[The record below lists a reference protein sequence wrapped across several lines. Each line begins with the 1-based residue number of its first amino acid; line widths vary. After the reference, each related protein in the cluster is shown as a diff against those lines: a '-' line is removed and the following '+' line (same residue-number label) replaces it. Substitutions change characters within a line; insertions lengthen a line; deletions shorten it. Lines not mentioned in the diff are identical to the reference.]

1 MSSLPGKTLYASGFN
16 PRNIPGCALWFDA
29 ADRNTFTL
37 TGSNISQ
44 WNDKSGNGYNAVQAT
59 TSNQPTL
66 ITNAVNFSTSNFL
79 RGSLTTPITGN
90 TLAAFAVFNMNSSSF
105 QYARVLSLSTSNN
118 NDYISGAGGT
128 NISRHI
134 SNNAL
139 WCEAFGGTG
148 TVGPFNAAMNTQH
161 IVSSLFSGTQHTAFL
176 NGSLQ
181 GTVATTTNFSIY
193 LFGLGFQA
201 YQLVSPTSDYF
212 IGTMNEIVVYSNA
225 LTSSQQQQIE
235 GYLASKWGL
244 LGNIPATHPFKLYP
258 VYTRPFQPVDISGC
272 TLWLD
277 AADRATFTF
286 SGANIT
292 QWNDKSGNAN
302 HAFNS
307 TGTLLPTL
315 GTNSVSLPA
324 VDFNSAYLM
333 NNNAFGLS
341 NMSVFVV
348 GEERTTNASNVYSG
362 IVIFKGITGGP
373 NAGTTEDYA
382 QTNAILIATPNTT
395 ETTTCIQVYSQLP
408 PFPQLSGSGG
418 NGYWTYRL
426 YEVLIR
432 TGTPSEIFL
441 NGTSNASYTLK
452 NRSGNSAGYLLSARQ
467 FNGSFTV
474 GRLKHSEV
482 LSYDRVLSTSERQQV
497 EGYLATKWG
506 LRGNIPATHPFK
518 LFPPLTP
525 VFTPVQISGCSL
537 WLDAGDATT
546 VTLSGSSVTTWSDK
560 SGNGNNAT
568 SGGSSTPTYSN
579 SSVVFDG
586 NGYYNTAY
594 SAALANETFFI
605 VYKWTTISADAVF
618 ISGTQTFQRFFYVS
632 PSLSRWL
639 YLGGQASWGRWN
651 TTALTSNISYL
662 AEFSWNGSSLT
673 PLLYL
678 NGSNLSITG
687 TTGTVT
693 SFSGTP
699 TTSRIGS
706 GIVGSINEVIGFNT
720 TLTTPQRQAVEGY
733 LASKWGLLD
742 SLPSTHPYRKI
753 RP

>member
-16 PRNIPGCALWFDA
+16 PRNIPGCALWLDA

-44 WNDKSGNGYNAVQAT
+44 WNDKSGNGRNATQSTAGNRPTYN
-59 TSNQPTL
+59 
-66 ITNAVNFSTSNFL
+66 STSNFVNFTRTSSQFMNL
-79 RGSLTTPITGN
+79 PDS
-90 TLAAFAVFNMNSSSF
+90 TLPSGNSS
-105 QYARVLSLSTSNN
+105 YAYFVVCTWYQLADGHGIIGGGNYGTTNQVFAARSINTTGQVVTYWWGNDLTS
-118 NDYISGAGGT
+118 
-128 NISRHI
+128 
-134 SNNAL
+134 SNNAYSANTPVL
-139 WCEAFGGTG
+139 LDFMYTAGSTRSIVVNGTINVSDTPGTRSQGTG
-148 TVGPFNAAMNTQH
+148 NNT
-161 IVSSLFSGTQHTAFL
+161 IGRTYPALSEFL
-176 NGSLQ
+176 NGNIQ
-181 GTVATTTNFSIY
+181 
-193 LFGLGFQA
+193 
-201 YQLVSPTSDYF
+201 
-212 IGTMNEIVVYSNA
+212 EIVVYSNA
-225 LTSSQQQQIE
+225 LTTSERQQVE

-244 LGNIPATHPFKLYP
+244 TSGLPATHPFKLYP

-432 TGTPSEIFL
+432 TGTASEIFL

-525 VFTPVQISGCSL
+525 VFTPVQISGCAL
-537 WLDAGDATT
+537 WLDAADATT
-546 VTLSGSSVTTWSDK
+546 LTLSGSSVTTWSDK

-618 ISGTQTFQRFFYVS
+618 ISGTQTFQRIFYVS

-742 SLPSTHPYRKI
+742 SLPSTHPYKKI